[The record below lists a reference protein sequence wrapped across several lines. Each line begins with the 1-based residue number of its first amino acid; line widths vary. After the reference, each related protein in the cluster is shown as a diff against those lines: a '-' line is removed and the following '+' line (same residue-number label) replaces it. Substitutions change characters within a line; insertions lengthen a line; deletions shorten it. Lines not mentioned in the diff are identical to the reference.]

1 MDVLIVVGAL
11 FAGVGALLFA
21 VGAFFLRAGRR
32 FDRGA
37 VRAPGQVVDVRWQTL
52 GTAGG
57 GPASTTSA
65 TPCCASRSPTGVRVE
80 TVARTTTSADALQQG
95 RAVTVLYDPADP
107 QQARIASSAGPALL
121 TGVFMVIGG
130 VFFLLGLA
138 LVAGG
143 IALRD
148 ALPEQ

>member
-52 GTAGG
+52 GTAGAG
-57 GPASTTSA
+57 RRQPRRLPRA
-65 TPCCASRSPTGVRVE
+65 
-80 TVARTTTSADALQQG
+80 ALHAPR
-95 RAVTVLYDPADP
+95 RA
-107 QQARIASSAGPALL
+107 
-121 TGVFMVIGG
+121 
-130 VFFLLGLA
+130 
-138 LVAGG
+138 
-143 IALRD
+143 
-148 ALPEQ
+148 